1 MIEARCHDSPAR
13 PVSVAGALA
22 QLEYVES
29 VLPSVQLSTQQL
41 EAWVE
46 FLDRGRRHDA

>member
-1 MIEARCHDSPAR
+1 MIEARCHDSP
-13 PVSVAGALA
+13 ALA